1 MQFGVLPFLA
11 LLALVPLLALVL
23 AFLLAL
29 RWRSLS
35 RFVGSG
41 PRSFISPGYSRLR
54 QILKA
59 ALLLL
64 AIVALVIALARPQ
77 WGSQPLPVRREGAD
91 VLVVLDVSL
100 SMQATDVSPSR
111 LQRAK
116 DELSQVLRLLQGDR
130 VGLVLFAGNAFLRF
144 PLTTDISVADRLIQ
158 AATPSDNLLV
168 PGSALGNAITIATN
182 ELAQSEAQSKVII
195 LVTDGE
201 DHSSAPQSAAR
212 AAAEQGI
219 IIYALGVG
227 TETGSTIPISDVAG
241 GGTGSKLDSLT
252 GQPVVTKLNPSLL
265 SELAEASNGRYWEV
279 NNDSSAYSAVVD
291 SISGLKRSQFAE
303 AEHEQPLER
312 FQPFLLVATV
322 LLFAELLLPERRRLV
337 RQAER

>member
-116 DELSQVLRLLQGDR
+116 DELSQILRLLQGDR

-219 IIYALGVG
+219 TIYALGVG
-227 TETGSTIPISDVAG
+227 TEAGSTIPVADAA
-241 GGTGSKLDSLT
+241 GGTGLKLDSLT

-322 LLFAELLLPERRRLV
+322 LLFVELLLPERRRLV